1 MPKLRSA
8 LKVMSRQ
15 DPSISYEIDDNDQI
29 TLKGM
34 GKFHIE
40 ISVSRLQNEHK
51 IKNLVMWPVQVEYR
65 ESPVDQSTTVYETLL
80 LDEGD
85 LSLRMEID
93 VDYAERQN
101 FSQKSIQIGQ
111 YYVNGIHTKIPTW
124 LEGKLQSWF
133 TDAVTMGLG

>member
-1 MPKLRSA
+1 
-8 LKVMSRQ
+8 MSRQ

-34 GKFHIE
+34 GKFHLE

-65 ESPVDQSTTVYETLL
+65 ESPVDRSTTVYETLL

-85 LSLRMEID
+85 CNLRMEID

-101 FSQKSIQIGQ
+101 LSQKSIQIGDL
-111 YYVNGIHTKIPTW
+111 Y
-124 LEGKLQSWF
+124 LKL
-133 TDAVTMGLG
+133 

>member
-8 LKVMSRQ
+8 LKVMARQ

-93 VDYAERQN
+93 VDHAERQN

-111 YYVNGIHTKIPTW
+111 YYVNGTHTKIPTW

-133 TDAVTMGLG
+133 TDAVTMGLC